1 MQVTVKIRPQYSE
14 ALHDVAAAG
23 PAIGELLQIVE
34 ERGLSLEPEHPGET
48 DPLLTPYFRV
58 EVPDEA
64 AAEDVSAALR
74 TSEAVE
80 AAYVKPAD
88 ELP

>member
-1 MQVTVKIRPQYSE
+1 MEVTVKIRPEY
-14 ALHDVAAAG
+14 AASLQELAAD
-23 PAIGELLQIVE
+23 PTITELLGIVE

-58 EVPDEA
+58 QVADEA
-64 AAEDVSAALR
+64 AANEVSQALR

-88 ELP
+88 EPA